1 MLQSEVLI
9 LEFIAVDG
17 FSTSAVVIGEITTL
31 AHEVWNHAVE
41 CGVFVAKT
49 FLAGAKGTEVFTSLR
64 HYIST

>member
-1 MLQSEVLI
+1 MLQGEVLI

-17 FSTSAVVIGEITTL
+17 LSTSAVVVGEITAL

-49 FLAGAKGTEVFTSLR
+49 FLAGAQSTEVFASLWDD
-64 HYIST
+64 IIA